1 VLCNVDDGR
10 NGNLYRNDVLNCY
23 YSIRFYDV
31 YKVYTL
37 RIVPNAGSNTHKH
50 RNSRALE
57 HIYSTP
63 RYSEMSVS
71 KVRRL
76 NRIVGSNA
84 TYLICDIQERFRHL
98 IHQMDAV
105 INQAVLVNK
114 ACNVL
119 SIPCIITEHYPKAF
133 GKTVPEIAHYPGTKL
148 FEKKQFS
155 MITPDVA
162 AALKESGR
170 NQVCSL
176 DRALPL
182 CALL

>member
-1 VLCNVDDGR
+1 MYN
-10 NGNLYRNDVLNCY
+10 
-23 YSIRFYDV
+23 
-31 YKVYTL
+31 L
-37 RIVPNAGSNTHKH
+37 RIYTWDVPNAGSNTRKH

-176 DRALPL
+176 NRALL
-182 CALL
+182 RVHYSDKSMTAGNRKRN